1 MRLPFFLLFALPA
14 MSQTPVETLDAALQ
28 ARFRADA
35 PGAAV
40 LVVQNGKVALRK
52 GYGLARL
59 DTRAPITPTTT
70 FRMASVS
77 KQFTAMAVLLL
88 AERGKLNLN
97 DSLSRF
103 FPQFNPAVGNRIRLR
118 HLLTHTAGLLDYEEK
133 VDSAHFQRQVLDA
146 DVLALVQAHPTT
158 YFEPGNQFRYSNT
171 GFCLLSLVVEK
182 ASGEP
187 FGQFLAENIFR
198 PLGMDRTS
206 LYETTKTRPDRALG
220 YARDAQ
226 GRIQPSDQSLTSA
239 TRGDGCVYTCLDDYL
254 AWAEALRRNRLLNLP
269 KWLGKIAFPVKNGT
283 EFRYGLGWF
292 FSENIP
298 LELSH
303 TGSTC
308 GFSNGVWL
316 VPERNLAV
324 VYFSNLAEAHGE
336 FSGVETLARTLFGG
350 PPRVLWSETL
360 NATR

>member
-1 MRLPFFLLFALPA
+1 MRPLFFLLLALPA

-40 LVVQNGKVALRK
+40 LVVQNGAVLLRK

-59 DTRAPITPTTT
+59 DTPAPITPTTL

-88 AERGKLNLN
+88 AEHGKLNLN

-103 FPQFNPAVGNRIRLR
+103 FPDFNPTVGNRVRLR
-118 HLLTHTAGLLDYEEK
+118 HLLTHTSGLLDYEEK
-133 VDSAHFQRQVLDA
+133 VDSTTFQRQVLDA
-146 DVLALVQAHPTT
+146 DVLTLVQAHPTT
-158 YFEPGNQFRYSNT
+158 YFEPGSEFRYSNT

-187 FGQFLAENIFR
+187 FGQFLAENMFR
-198 PLGMDRTS
+198 PLGMDRTA
-206 LYETTKTRPDRALG
+206 LYETAKAHPDRALG
-220 YARDAQ
+220 YARDGA

-269 KWLGKIAFPVKNGT
+269 KWLDKIASPVKKGT
-283 EFRYGLGWF
+283 EVRYGLGWF
-292 FSENIP
+292 FSEKTP

-324 VYFSNLAEAHGE
+324 VYFSNLADAHGE
-336 FSGVETLARTLFGG
+336 FSAVEILARTLSGES
-350 PPRVLWSETL
+350 PQVLWSRVLE
-360 NATR
+360 ATR